1 MGLFDKFSS
10 KVELTPTIAVA
21 TAMIYMMS
29 SDGEIAEEEM
39 HYLAMTL
46 QSFGDPQE
54 IIDNASKYARK
65 NNLDSYLKEA
75 NGMLSADQKMT
86 ILANLIDVLLSDG
99 TAEEEE
105 QELFY
110 TFVEAF
116 GVSDEE
122 IQPYIDIISIKNDFA
137 IFLDAE
143 SY

>member
-10 KVELTPTIAVA
+10 TVELTPTVAVA

-46 QSFGDPQE
+46 QSFGEPQE
-54 IIDNASKYARK
+54 IIDMASKYARK
-65 NNLDSYLKEA
+65 NNLDKFLVEA
-75 NGMLSADQKMT
+75 NRLLNSDQKMT

-99 TAEEEE
+99 SAEEEE
-105 QELFY
+105 QDLFY
-110 TFVEAF
+110 AFVEAF

-122 IQPYIDIISIKNDFA
+122 IQPYIDIISVKNDFA
-137 IFLDAE
+137 SFVE
-143 SY
+143 ETV

>member
-10 KVELTPTIAVA
+10 TIELTPTVAVA

-39 HYLAMTL
+39 HYLSMTL

-54 IIDNASKYARK
+54 LVEIASKYARK
-65 NNLDSYLKEA
+65 NSLEIFLKASNE
-75 NGMLSADQKMT
+75 MLNDDQKMT

-99 TAEEEE
+99 SAEEEE
-105 QELFY
+105 QDLFY
-110 TFVEAF
+110 MFVEAY

-122 IQPYIDIISIKNDFA
+122 IQPYIDIISVKNDFA
-137 IFLDAE
+137 SFLE
-143 SY
+143 ETV

>member
-10 KVELTPTIAVA
+10 TVELTPTIAVA

-54 IIDNASKYARK
+54 IIDIASKYAKK
-65 NNLDSYLKEA
+65 NNLDRFLQESNK
-75 NGMLSADQKMT
+75 MLTNDQKMT

-99 TAEEEE
+99 AAEEEE
-105 QELFY
+105 QDLFY
-110 TFVEAF
+110 AFVEAF
-116 GVSDEE
+116 GVTDEE
-122 IQPYIDIISIKNDFA
+122 IQPYIDIISVKNDFA
-137 IFLDAE
+137 IFLDTEMA
-143 SY
+143 

>member
-1 MGLFDKFSS
+1 MGLFDKFST
-10 KVELTPTIAVA
+10 KVELTPTVAVA
-21 TAMIYMMS
+21 TSMIYMMS

-54 IIDNASKYARK
+54 IIDSASKYARK
-65 NNLDSYLKEA
+65 NSLDSFLKEA
-75 NGMLSADQKMT
+75 SSMLNADQKMT

-99 TAEEEE
+99 AAEEEE

-110 TFVEAF
+110 TFVDAF
-116 GVSDEE
+116 GVTEDD
-122 IQPYIDIISIKNDFA
+122 IQPYIDIISVKNDFA

-143 SY
+143 TV

>member
-10 KVELTPTIAVA
+10 TVELTPTVAVA

-46 QSFGDPQE
+46 QSFGNPQE
-54 IIDNASKYARK
+54 IIDMASKYAKK
-65 NNLDSYLKEA
+65 NNLGVFLRESNK
-75 NGMLSADQKMT
+75 MLNDDQKMT

-99 TAEEEE
+99 AAEEEE

-110 TFVEAF
+110 RFTEAY
-116 GVSDEE
+116 GVSDDE
-122 IQPYIDIISIKNDFA
+122 IQPYIDIISVKNDFA
-137 IFLDAE
+137 IFLETEAV
-143 SY
+143 

>member
-10 KVELTPTIAVA
+10 TVELTPTVAVA

-39 HYLAMTL
+39 HYLTMTL

-54 IIDNASKYARK
+54 LVNIASKYARK
-65 NNLDSYLKEA
+65 NDLERFLKEA
-75 NGMLSADQKMT
+75 NGILNYDQKMT

-99 TAEEEE
+99 SAEEEE
-105 QELFY
+105 QDLFY
-110 TFVEAF
+110 AFVEAF

-122 IQPYIDIISIKNDFA
+122 IQPYIDIISVKNDFA
-137 IFLDAE
+137 SFVE
-143 SY
+143 ETV

>member
-10 KVELTPTIAVA
+10 TVELTPTVAVA

-39 HYLAMTL
+39 HYLTMTL

-54 IIDNASKYARK
+54 LVNIASKYARK
-65 NNLDSYLKEA
+65 NDLERFLKEA
-75 NGMLSADQKMT
+75 NGILNYDQKMT

-110 TFVEAF
+110 AFVEAF
-116 GVSDEE
+116 GVTDEE
-122 IQPYIDIISIKNDFA
+122 IQPYIDIISVKNDFA
-137 IFLDAE
+137 IFLEAE
-143 SY
+143 AV

>member
-10 KVELTPTIAVA
+10 TVELTPTVAVA

-39 HYLAMTL
+39 HYLTMTL

-54 IIDNASKYARK
+54 LVNIASKYARK
-65 NNLDSYLKEA
+65 NDLERFLKEA
-75 NGMLSADQKMT
+75 NGILNYDQKMT

-99 TAEEEE
+99 SAEEEE
-105 QELFY
+105 QDLFY
-110 TFVEAF
+110 AFVEAF

-122 IQPYIDIISIKNDFA
+122 IQPYIDIISVKNDFA
-137 IFLDAE
+137 SFVE
-143 SY
+143 GTV

>member
-10 KVELTPTIAVA
+10 TIELNPTVAIA

-39 HYLAMTL
+39 HYLSMTL

-54 IIDNASKYARK
+54 LVNTASKYARK
-65 NNLDSYLKEA
+65 NNLEKFLEEA
-75 NGMLSADQKMT
+75 NGILTDDQKMT

-99 TAEEEE
+99 SAEDEE

-137 IFLDAE
+137 SFIE
-143 SY
+143 ETV